1 MGWVR
6 GGAALEK
13 LYMEN
18 ATEKENPNF
27 LEEIEMFTQLV
38 FIFVVY
44 FVGIV
49 IIF

>member
-1 MGWVR
+1 
-6 GGAALEK
+6 
-13 LYMEN
+13 
-18 ATEKENPNF
+18 

-49 IIF
+49 IIFWSL